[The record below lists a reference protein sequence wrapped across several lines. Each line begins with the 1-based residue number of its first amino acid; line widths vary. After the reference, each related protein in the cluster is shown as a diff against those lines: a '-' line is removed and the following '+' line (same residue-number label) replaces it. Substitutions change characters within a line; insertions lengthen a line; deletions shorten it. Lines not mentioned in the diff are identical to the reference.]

1 MNILFAA
8 SEGYPFSKTGGLG
21 DVIGALP
28 KELAQEGAD
37 VQVIL
42 PKYASIP
49 EKYTEAMTFVS
60 SLTVP
65 VGWRNQYCGLF
76 SLEKDGVLYYF
87 IDNEYYFKRP
97 ESYGYYD
104 DGERFAFFSRAILE
118 IIPFLEKKPDVLHL
132 HDWQTAMASLL
143 LKAHYRYHPD
153 YQQIKTVFTIHNLR
167 YQGVY
172 PHGVLHDLFDL
183 SNMYFHPDGVEYYGN
198 VNFMKAGIVY
208 SDAVTTVSPSYA
220 DEIQTPYYG
229 EGLDGLL
236 RRHSGKLSGILNGI
250 DTDLYDPNSDR
261 SLYVQFE
268 DDLDAKAENKVRLQ
282 RELGLEENRKK
293 PMLVLISRLTDQKG
307 IDLILHVMAEIAS
320 LDMQF
325 VILGTGEKRY
335 EEGFRQ
341 AGEHFKENLS
351 VHLTFDDSFARKL
364 YGASDLLLMPSMFE
378 PCGISQLLALRY
390 GSLPIVRETGGL
402 KDTVK
407 PYNRFTGEGHG
418 FSFASYNAHELLF
431 TIERAVRLYH
441 EHPQI
446 WNRMAARAL
455 ELDFSWNASSLE
467 YLKLYHSL

>member
-28 KELAQEGAD
+28 KELAKEGAD
-37 VQVIL
+37 VQVVL

-49 EKYTEAMTFVS
+49 EQFAEDMTYIA

-97 ESYGYYD
+97 DSYGYYD

-167 YQGVY
+167 YQGVF
-172 PHGVLHDLFDL
+172 PHSVLHDLYDL

-220 DEIQTPYYG
+220 EEIQTPYYG

-236 RRHSGKLSGILNGI
+236 RKHNGKLTGILNGI
-250 DTDLYDPNSDR
+250 DTDLYNPNTDS
-261 SLYVQFE
+261 SLYVQYE
-268 DDLDAKAENKVRLQ
+268 HDLEAKAQNKVQLQ
-282 RELGLEENRKK
+282 RELGLEENRNK
-293 PMLVLISRLTDQKG
+293 PMIVLISRLTDQKG
-307 IDLILHVMAEIAS
+307 IDLILHVMAEMAS

-325 VILGTGEKRY
+325 VVLGTGEKRY

-341 AGEHFKENLS
+341 SGEHFRENLS
-351 VHLTFDDSFARKL
+351 VHLMFDDSFARKL
-364 YGASDLLLMPSMFE
+364 YGASDILLMPSVFE

-407 PYNRFTGEGHG
+407 PHNRFTGEGHG
-418 FSFASYNAHELLF
+418 FSFANYNAHELLF
-431 TIERAVRLYH
+431 TIERAIHLYH
-441 EHPQI
+441 ERPQV
-446 WNRMAARAL
+446 WKRMARRAL